1 MRRTMIHAIA
11 AGAAVI
17 CFAQSASPVRASDG
31 EPASTPADDPPAALV
46 AAPNSSDFSPTVEET
61 PAPAFV
67 WQSDLAFA
75 PPPYVTTA
83 AADSPLVAPLT
94 TTTAI
99 PLPPGAWTGLA
110 SLAGLGTIAFL
121 RHLRRAR

>member
-17 CFAQSASPVRASDG
+17 CFAQSATPVRASDG
-31 EPASTPADDPPAALV
+31 DAEPIFAEDPPALV
-46 AAPNSSDFSPTVEET
+46 ASAPNTADSSPTIEET
-61 PAPAFV
+61 PPFV
-67 WQSDLAFA
+67 WQSDLAIA
-75 PPPYVTTA
+75 PPPYVTTV

-99 PLPPGAWTGLA
+99 PLPAGAWPGLA

>member
-31 EPASTPADDPPAALV
+31 ELAPTPADEPPAPLI
-46 AAPNSSDFSPTVEET
+46 APQDTSDSSPTVDET
-61 PAPAFV
+61 PAFV
-67 WQSDLAFA
+67 WQSDVIFA

-99 PLPPGAWTGLA
+99 PLPLGAWTGLA
-110 SLAGLGTIAFL
+110 SLAGLGAIAFL
-121 RHLRRAR
+121 RHLRRAH

>member
-31 EPASTPADDPPAALV
+31 ELASTPADDAPAPRVV
-46 AAPNSSDFSPTVEET
+46 APHTSDFSPTVEET
-61 PAPAFV
+61 PAFV
-67 WQSDLAFA
+67 WQSDLAGA
-75 PPPYVTTA
+75 PPPYVTTV

-110 SLAGLGTIAFL
+110 SLAGLGAIAL
-121 RHLRRAR
+121 VRHLRRAH

>member
-17 CFAQSASPVRASDG
+17 CFAQSAAPVRASDG
-31 EPASTPADDPPAALV
+31 ELAPTPADDPPAPLV
-46 AAPNSSDFSPTVEET
+46 TAANTSDFSPTVEEM
-61 PAPAFV
+61 PAFV
-67 WQSDLAFA
+67 WQSDLTVT

-83 AADSPLVAPLT
+83 ATDSPLVAPLT

-121 RHLRRAR
+121 RHLRRAH

>member
-17 CFAQSASPVRASDG
+17 CFAQSATPVRASDG
-31 EPASTPADDPPAALV
+31 EPASTSADDPPAPLV
-46 AAPNSSDFSPTVEET
+46 AARSTSDFSPADEET
-61 PAPAFV
+61 PAFV
-67 WQSDLAFA
+67 WQSEVPIA

-99 PLPPGAWTGLA
+99 PLPPGAWTGLV
-110 SLAGLGTIAFL
+110 SLAGLGSIAFL

>member
-1 MRRTMIHAIA
+1 MIHAIA

-31 EPASTPADDPPAALV
+31 DLSADDPPPLV
-46 AAPNSSDFSPTVEET
+46 AASSTSDFSPTVEET
-61 PAPAFV
+61 PAFV
-67 WQSDLAFA
+67 WQSDLAVA
-75 PPPYVTTA
+75 PPPYVTTV

-110 SLAGLGTIAFL
+110 SLAGLGAIAFV
-121 RHLRRAR
+121 RHLRRAH